1 MKIRFILVEPAVPE
15 NVGAAA
21 RAVKT
26 MGHSELIL
34 VNPQCQLDGKAL
46 WVAHASEEI
55 VLNSKR
61 FATLA
66 EALEGSD
73 FSVAT
78 TAKERKVKCDP
89 VSSRE
94 LAAFLASRRS
104 ASDTVSVVFG
114 REESGLTNEEVKLCD
129 ISTQVP
135 MKQLYPSLNL
145 AQAVM
150 IYAYE
155 LSALSLDISGPEGT
169 ETDDVPL
176 HLLKERTGKVLTNIE
191 IPVTDARYGRI
202 MERLSLL
209 SPSDVRLLLTVTD
222 KIIGS
227 GPAARTG
234 RRAEGA
240 GK

>member
-1 MKIRFILVEPAVPE
+1 MKLRFILVEPAVPE

-26 MGHSELIL
+26 MGHSELVL

-55 VLNSKR
+55 ILNSKR

-78 TAKERKVKCDP
+78 TAKDRKVKCDP

-94 LAAFLASRRS
+94 LAGFLLSRRC
-104 ASDTVSVVFG
+104 ATDTVSIVFG
-114 REESGLTNEEVKLCD
+114 REESGLTNEEVGLCD

-155 LSALSLDISGPEGT
+155 LSALSFEVTGPAGVESG
-169 ETDDVPL
+169 DVPL
-176 HLLKERTGKVLTNIE
+176 HLLKERAGKVLTDIE
-191 IPVTDARYGRI
+191 IPDTDSRYGRI

-209 SPSDVRLLLTVTD
+209 SPSDVRLMLTVTD
-222 KIIGS
+222 KLIGS
-227 GPAARTG
+227 E
-234 RRAEGA
+234 RRAQGS

>member
-1 MKIRFILVEPAVPE
+1 MNIRFILVEPGVPE

-26 MGHSELIL
+26 MGHSELVL
-34 VNPQCQLDGKAL
+34 VNPQCVLDGKAL

-55 VLNSKR
+55 LQNAKM
-61 FATLA
+61 FATLE
-66 EALEGSD
+66 EALMGSD

-78 TAKERKVKCDP
+78 TAKDRKVKCDP
-89 VSSRE
+89 VSSRD
-94 LAAFLASRRS
+94 LAGFIGSRRS
-104 ASDTVSVVFG
+104 ASDTVSIVFG
-114 REESGLTNEEVKLCD
+114 REESGLTNEEIRLCD
-129 ISTQVP
+129 ISTQVF

-155 LSALSLDISGPEGT
+155 LSALSLVTPDRSGAKTG
-169 ETDDVPL
+169 DVPL
-176 HLLKERTGKVLTNIE
+176 HLLKERAGVVLGGIG
-191 IPVTDARYGRI
+191 IPADDARYGRI

-222 KIIGS
+222 KLIG
-227 GPAARTG
+227 G
-234 RRAEGA
+234 R
-240 GK
+240 

>member
-26 MGHSELIL
+26 MGHSELVL

-46 WVAHASEEI
+46 WVAHASEELI
-55 VLNSKR
+55 LNAQR
-61 FATLA
+61 FNTLA
-66 EALEGSD
+66 EALVPSD

-78 TAKERKVKCDP
+78 TAKDRKVKCDP
-89 VSSRE
+89 VSSRD
-94 LAAFLASRRS
+94 LAEFLFERRGS
-104 ASDTVSVVFG
+104 DDTVSIVFG
-114 REESGLTNEEVKLCD
+114 REESGLTNDEIKLCD

-155 LSALSLDISGPEGT
+155 LSTLSLKISESGGIEPG
-169 ETDDVPL
+169 DVPL
-176 HLLKERTGKVLTNIE
+176 HLLKERAGRVLTDID
-191 IPVTDARYGRI
+191 IPDEDARHGRI

-222 KIIGS
+222 KLIGK
-227 GPAARTG
+227 G
-234 RRAEGA
+234 
-240 GK
+240 